1 MINPEIKD
9 HGKKIPGNCKKYF
22 ISLIGL
28 KKIDLGG
35 FNAIVPKGF
44 QLPLLSLVPKFSS
57 FKFFTYI
64 NLLSIRYIR

>member
-44 QLPLLSLVPKFSS
+44 
-57 FKFFTYI
+57 
-64 NLLSIRYIR
+64 